1 MEIQIKSTKAGSHLH
16 PNGCKLFKTLFF
28 LFYILKTVKIIFE
41 KGKNQVQISSSRN
54 QRKIFTPCLKKE
66 KNTAI

>member
-41 KGKNQVQISSSRN
+41 KGKSKFKSPVQEP
-54 QRKIFTPCLKKE
+54 KGKF
-66 KNTAI
+66 